1 MKSISFQEIGMQAD
15 GHEIEADSSV
25 PQPTLVKLI
34 LMFLRI
40 GCLGF
45 GGGMA
50 IIALMEREIVQGH
63 RWQSS
68 EEFAHGVSLGQVLG
82 PFAVN
87 TAFFIGYRFYGPI
100 GALLSAGSFTAP
112 SVIMVLLLSRLY
124 FGYHSLP
131 ALQAALQGTG
141 PIVIGLIVCAAWS
154 MARKTVKT
162 LPAAALVAVSSAL
175 GVSGLST
182 VYLIAGAGM
191 IGILLGKGRIAGW
204 GTPPLCLAGAK
215 PPASK
220 ERASLPGSLVTIVAL
235 APTASTVTLLALGL
249 VFFKIGWLF
258 FGGGYVVVPLLYQR
272 IVAELAWLRP
282 QEFVDGV
289 AISNLTPGPISVL
302 ATFIG
307 YKLQGV
313 AGALVATTGLYL
325 PAAVT
330 MFALSYGYGR
340 FRGVPR
346 FQDFLAGVTPALV
359 GLILSAAVLLG
370 RGTLVSWKSAVLAI
384 LAILLLERRSWPP
397 LVVLAIG
404 AILGV
409 LRVLP

>member
-1 MKSISFQEIGMQAD
+1 MQAD
-15 GHEIEADSSV
+15 GREMEADSSLS
-25 PQPTLVKLI
+25 QPTLVRLI
-34 LMFLRI
+34 LMFLKI

-50 IIALMEREIVQGH
+50 IIALMEREIVQAR

-87 TAFFIGYRFYGPI
+87 TAFFVGYRFSGPI
-100 GALLSAGSFTAP
+100 GALLCAASFAAP
-112 SVIMVLLLSRLY
+112 SMVMVLIFSYLY
-124 FGYHSLP
+124 FTYHALP
-131 ALQAALQGTG
+131 ALQTALQGTG

-162 LPAAALVAVSSAL
+162 LPAVGLVVAAGVLGSS
-175 GVSGLST
+175 GRFGP
-182 VYLIAGAGM
+182 VYLIAGAGL
-191 IGILLGKGRIAGW
+191 IGILLGKGRIAGSE
-204 GTPPLCLAGAK
+204 TPPLHLAGTK
-215 PPASK
+215 PPVSK
-220 ERASLPGSLVTIVAL
+220 ERASLPGCAVTIAAL
-235 APTASTVTLLALGL
+235 PPMASTVTLLALDL
-249 VFFKIGWLF
+249 VFFEVGWLF

-272 IVAELAWLRP
+272 VVAELGWLHP

-313 AGALVATTGLYL
+313 AGAVVATAGLYL

-330 MFALSYGYGR
+330 MSALSFGYGR
-340 FRGVPR
+340 FMGVPR
-346 FQDFLAGVTPALV
+346 FQDFFAGVTPALV

-370 RGTLVSWKSAVLAI
+370 RGIMVSWKSALVAI
-384 LAILLLERRSWPP
+384 LAFVLLKRLSWPP
-397 LVVLAIG
+397 VVVLALG
-404 AILGV
+404 SILGV
-409 LRVLP
+409 LKVLP